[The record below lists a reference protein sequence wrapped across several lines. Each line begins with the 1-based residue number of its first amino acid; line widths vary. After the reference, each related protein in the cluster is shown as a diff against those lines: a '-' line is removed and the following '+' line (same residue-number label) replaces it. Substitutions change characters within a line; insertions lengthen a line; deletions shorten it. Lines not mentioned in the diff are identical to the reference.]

1 MSAHEN
7 DLALIR
13 AALCNALEDFES
25 LDDGVCS
32 ISEVSGVKIELRDA
46 KRAVTSIEGRLADI
60 KSDLETFGDAELAVD
75 ALGTLLNHLGGEPPV
90 DHFPDLAEAI
100 GGSYV
105 RD

>member
-1 MSAHEN
+1 MSVYKNELELVHAV
-7 DLALIR
+7 
-13 AALCNALEDFES
+13 LCNALEDFES

-46 KRAVTSIEGRLADI
+46 KRAISSIESRLSDIMADLDI
-60 KSDLETFGDAELAVD
+60 SGDVDFAVD
-75 ALGTLLNHLGGEPPV
+75 ALGTLLSHLGGEPPV